1 MFNKK
6 KVYSFLQKPVYL
18 HEYTY
23 PVMQTKQGK
32 TRQRLKIDFIPI
44 FDIVQKDRLI
54 IKNTHQTTFGD
65 LFYYLLG
72 ILNVMQTVN
81 PQYSSRLPNS
91 ADSTQLV
98 GRSSSVSRFSNK
110 S

>member
-1 MFNKK
+1 M
-6 KVYSFLQKPVYL
+6 
-18 HEYTY
+18 
-23 PVMQTKQGK
+23 KQPEQYK
-32 TRQRLKIDFIPI
+32 TRQHFKIDFIPI

-54 IKNTHQTTFGD
+54 IKNTHLVAFGD
-65 LFYYLLG
+65 LFYHLRD

-81 PQYSSRLPNS
+81 SQYSSRLPNS

-110 S
+110 

>member
-1 MFNKK
+1 M
-6 KVYSFLQKPVYL
+6 
-18 HEYTY
+18 
-23 PVMQTKQGK
+23 KQPEQYK
-32 TRQRLKIDFIPI
+32 TRQHFKIDFIPI

-54 IKNTHQTTFGD
+54 IKNTHLVAFGD
-65 LFYYLLG
+65 LFYHLRD

-81 PQYSSRLPNS
+81 SQYSSRLPNS